1 MIGYILTAC
10 GLLLTLCVVL
20 GGAIL
25 AYGKNVQALTML
37 TVEVT
42 NMRATLQRFGERLG
56 RLEARYDAQ
65 LEMSRGHR
73 VPLFPPDDTG
83 GIPR

>member
-1 MIGYILTAC
+1 MIGPIIAAC
-10 GLLLTLCVVL
+10 GLLLTLCIVAA
-20 GGAIL
+20 GAIM

-42 NMRATLQRFGERLG
+42 SMRGTLQRFGERLG

-73 VPLFPPDDTG
+73 PLFPEPDTG